1 MQETSGGETFRPGV
15 NEAAREKDLAMKTTV
30 RTAAS
35 APIEQPGTNAAAIA
49 MYCILLASYSLMAAD
64 RYLFPV
70 LAPDVRRQFGF
81 SLATTGLLST
91 IFTLGLGIGGL
102 PTGYLLLRFSRK
114 MVLLAG
120 IAIFSSGIAATT
132 IATGFWSMFACLA
145 VTGVGMAME
154 ATVMFAL
161 AASYFVK
168 YRGAAV
174 GSVNLCYGLGGIYGP
189 VLASAL
195 LAASSTWRAPMIAF
209 GAAGLVF
216 IALIVVAV
224 RPWFSETR
232 RAAEAKKDAGGAATL
247 ANRNTILLTILS
259 IVHGLVLYGYLGMYP
274 TFLREGL
281 HYDPKTAGFVM
292 SFFGLGAILSIAGG
306 WLGDKLSP
314 RAVLGSAFLLSA
326 GLGYLFFHGSEAVM
340 TQAILSFTYG
350 VVGSA
355 VLYVNL
361 AASHVKAVRSS
372 IASRAS
378 GMFVTSLYASSATAG
393 YVMGWLA
400 NQAGWALAGAIQM
413 SLLSLV
419 GAALAVALE
428 PKDMSL

>member
-1 MQETSGGETFRPGV
+1 MNTTGQIPTSAVT
-15 NEAAREKDLAMKTTV
+15 
-30 RTAAS
+30 
-35 APIEQPGTNAAAIA
+35 EQPGTNAAAIA
-49 MYCILLASYSLMAAD
+49 MYCVLLASYSLMAAD
-64 RYLFPV
+64 RYLVPV
-70 LAPDVRRQFGF
+70 LAPDVRRQFGL

-102 PTGYLLLRFSRK
+102 PTGYLLSRFSRK
-114 MVLLAG
+114 MVLLTG

-132 IATGFWSMFACLA
+132 LATGFWSLFVCLA

-189 VLASAL
+189 ILASAL
-195 LAASSTWRAPMIAF
+195 LAAYSTWRAPMIAF
-209 GAAGLVF
+209 GAAGFVF
-216 IALIVVAV
+216 IAIIAVAV

-232 RAAEAKKDAGGAATL
+232 RAAQAKKDAGGAPTL

-274 TFLREGL
+274 TFLRESL
-281 HYDPKTAGFVM
+281 HYDPKAAGFVM
-292 SFFGLGAILSIAGG
+292 SFFGLGGILSIAGG

-314 RAVLGSAFLLSA
+314 RAVLGGAFLMSA
-326 GLGYLFFHGSEAVM
+326 GLGYLFFHGSEAVAM
-340 TQAILSFTYG
+340 KAILSFTYG

-355 VLYVNL
+355 LLYVNL
-361 AASHVKAVRSS
+361 AANHVKAVRSS

-378 GMFVTSLYASSATAG
+378 GMFVTSLYASSAAAG
-393 YVMGWLA
+393 YLMGWLA
-400 NQAGWALAGAIQM
+400 NQGGWAIAGAIQM
-413 SLLSLV
+413 SLLSVV
-419 GAALAVALE
+419 GAALALMLQ